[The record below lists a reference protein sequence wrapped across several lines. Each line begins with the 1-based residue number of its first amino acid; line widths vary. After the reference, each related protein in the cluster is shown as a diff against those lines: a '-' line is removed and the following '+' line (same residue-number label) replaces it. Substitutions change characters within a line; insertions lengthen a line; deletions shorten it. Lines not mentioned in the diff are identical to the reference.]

1 MILSNFLNILFPK
14 SCFCCENNLL
24 DNERC
29 ICTSCRLKLP
39 ISNFHFD
46 NNQSLNK
53 LLYGRVPLVHGTSLF
68 YFSKNGLVQN
78 LIHNLKYK
86 GFYSIGTELGF
97 WLGNELKKLDTY
109 KEIDVII
116 PVPLHKSKLRKRGYN
131 QVSSFASEIAKAL
144 NVPLVDDVLLSIKKS
159 SSQVKKNRL
168 RRVLEVTTKFKV
180 FDFKKLE
187 NKHILLVDDVI
198 TTGNTVE
205 LCYNELNQI
214 PNIKLSI
221 ATMAFVN

>member
-1 MILSNFLNILFPK
+1 M
-14 SCFCCENNLL
+14 

-39 ISNFHFD
+39 LTNYHFD

-53 LLYGRVPLVHGTSLF
+53 LLYGRVPLVLGTSLF
-68 YFSKNGLVQN
+68 YFSKTGLVQN

-86 GFYSIGTELGF
+86 GFQSIGTELGL
-97 WLGNELKKLDTY
+97 WLGTELSKLDAY
-109 KEIDVII
+109 RGIDVII

-131 QVSSFASEIAKAL
+131 QVFNFAFEIAKAL
-144 NVPLVDDVLLSIKKS
+144 DSPLIDDVLLSVKKS
-159 SSQVKKNRL
+159 NSQVKKNRL

-198 TTGNTVE
+198 TTGTTVE
-205 LCYNELNQI
+205 SCYNELKQI
-214 PNIKLSI
+214 PNIKLSL

>member
-14 SCFCCENNLL
+14 SCFCCENHLM

-39 ISNFHFD
+39 ITNFHFD

-68 YFSKNGLVQN
+68 YFSKTGLVQN

-86 GFYSIGTELGF
+86 GFHSIGAELGF
-97 WLGNELKKLDTY
+97 WLGTELTKLNAY
-109 KEIDVII
+109 KEVDVII

-131 QVSSFASEIAKAL
+131 QVSKFASEIAKAL
-144 NVPLVDDVLLSIKKS
+144 NIPLVDDVLLSIKKS

-168 RRVLEVTTKFKV
+168 RRVIEVTTKFKV
-180 FDFKKLE
+180 LDFKKLE
-187 NKHILLVDDVI
+187 SKHILLVDDVI
-198 TTGNTVE
+198 TTGTTVE

>member
-1 MILSNFLNILFPK
+1 MGLLF
-14 SCFCCENNLL
+14 F
-24 DNERC
+24 
-29 ICTSCRLKLP
+29 I
-39 ISNFHFD
+39 F
-46 NNQSLNK
+46 Q
-53 LLYGRVPLVHGTSLF
+53 
-68 YFSKNGLVQN
+68 KNGLVQN

-109 KEIDVII
+109 REIDVII